1 MVCPK
6 WETCTAE
13 DCPDRTPHPRNGYC
27 KPSSCTCSEEKI
39 ACIPYVAEVK
49 KSCETCGQTECPD
62 MTPCKA
68 MDGGYHNWI
77 PKSDFTQK
85 HTDMRRDYPLPNQLT
100 PPVESQPAEPQMMVC
115 EFALTCNDK
124 HKTTCFPHRRARS
137 AVAAM
142 CERTSR
148 TCNYIPY
155 IPDTGKSVSEVTEVA
170 VGEFQPAKPD
180 GCKTFP
186 VERIPEANTQVCP
199 LCHGD
204 GLERCD
210 NPDHGLL
217 EALTGTKSS
226 DIGRIGCP
234 GCGHDPQHRTKDK
247 CPACAGTGVVA
258 VPETKPERKPD
269 FWMVNGVRYE
279 DEPTARKW
287 AEEKAMDAR
296 NKMDLYA
303 CYPIATVTAKVEWR
317 NQ

>member
-1 MVCPK
+1 MKTYGFEQLMVCPK

-170 VGEFQPAKPD
+170 VGEFQPAKPKSD
-180 GCKTFP
+180 KLWLG
-186 VERIPEANTQVCP
+186 N
-199 LCHGD
+199 D
-204 GLERCD
+204 GLLF
-210 NPDHGLL
+210 PDTFDAQVWAKEFLKHSHEQHD
-217 EALTGTKSS
+217 EATI
-226 DIGRIGCP
+226 IGWFANAIMRGYDTAHQEQFKKGKI
-234 GCGHDPQHRTKDK
+234 
-247 CPACAGTGVVA
+247 V
-258 VPETKPERKPD
+258 ESKPERKPAGPRPRKVSEG
-269 FWMVNGVRYE
+269 MMIIVNHRYGICAGCQWHP
-279 DEPTARKW
+279 DV
-287 AEEKAMDAR
+287 
-296 NKMDLYA
+296 
-303 CYPIATVTAKVEWR
+303 CYHCQSSEWE
-317 NQ
+317 NGEVK